1 MRPLFIRTPVM
12 LEVFVT
18 LGSLYLVAKGVGWVA
33 NMPIRAINSL
43 TAIEQPTVRASL
55 SKGGNA
61 YISG

>member
-1 MRPLFIRTPVM
+1 M